1 MNALPM
7 SDVAIEAVINAQGEL
22 VSADPPLL
30 NLHLRAGGFEGGP
43 VAIPQIAML
52 ARLALRLN
60 TLIARPVMAADEDVD
75 IDMWVLAR
83 PENGPVTLTVVD
95 WKEREDE
102 PDLPMEDRKSTRL
115 NSHH

>member
-75 IDMWVLAR
+75 RSEERRV
-83 PENGPVTLTVVD
+83 G
-95 WKEREDE
+95 KECV
-102 PDLPMEDRKSTRL
+102 STCR
-115 NSHH
+115 SRWSPYH

>member
-60 TLIARPVMAADEDVD
+60 TLIARPVMAADEDVA
-75 IDMWVLAR
+75 IDMWVRAR
-83 PENGPVTLTVVD
+83 PENGQVTLTVLD
-95 WKEREDE
+95 RSEEHTCE
-102 PDLPMEDRKSTRL
+102 LPSLMRTSYAVL
-115 NSHH
+115 

>member
-1 MNALPM
+1 MYRGPPGSTLTDTPFPYTTLFR
-7 SDVAIEAVINAQGEL
+7 SQGEL

-75 IDMWVLAR
+75 IDMWVRAR
-83 PENGPVTLTVVD
+83 PENGQVTLTVVD
-95 WKEREDE
+95 WKE
-102 PDLPMEDRKSTRL
+102 DRKSTRL
-115 NSHH
+115 NSSH